1 MAAKGI
7 VKGII
12 TAAVICGLGAGGWG
26 LYKHF
31 GTQTPGSSEKVY
43 VQKVATL
50 NTVDGANLFAHN
62 FAGVIVAQKTVDVK
76 YDTQK
81 TVSEIL
87 VKEGDTVKKGDRLLN
102 YDVEQIQIQIDTMK
116 LEIER
121 YQTDIETAKNEI
133 EQYEREKQTATGD
146 AALSC
151 TQNILQRK
159 SQIARTEYDIKTKNV
174 ELAKLEKSLENA
186 FVTAPIDGTV
196 KDLKEPGSSDSAS
209 PQMYYDGY
217 GMDGS
222 SGDVIMKIA
231 AAGDY
236 RVKGTF
242 NEQNSA
248 QIYPGAKVFLR
259 SRTDDSVMLRGEVS
273 EIDTN
278 PQTDNQN
285 MYNGGMSDEMTS
297 SSKYAF
303 YVEPESLEGFML
315 GQHILIETD
324 NGQEDADKK
333 EGLWL
338 YSSFVLWDGDRNY
351 VWAKNSRDQIE
362 KRVVEVGE
370 ISDESG
376 DCQILS
382 GLTID
387 DYIAFPSDYIEE
399 GLKTTTNQS
408 DKDIPDNVLNDINEM
423 NGGGMDGMDGMMGM
437 DGMDGMMGMDVM
449 GGREGA
455 DGNVSVDDDGNTIIV
470 NDDGSIMKFDAEG
483 NLIEG
488 GDMPAADDALQ
499 PAEDGAQPEMPEEM
513 PAEDVPAAEQ
523 PAE

>member
-31 GTQTPGSSEKVY
+31 GPQAPGSTEKVF

-81 TVSEIL
+81 TVSEFL
-87 VKEGDTVKKGDRLLN
+87 VKEGDSVKKGDRLLN
-102 YDVEQIQIQIDTMK
+102 YDVEQIQIQIDTAK

-121 YQTDIETAKNEI
+121 LQTDIETAKNEI
-133 EQYEREKQTATGD
+133 EQYERERQTATGD

-159 SQIARTEYDIKTKNV
+159 SQIARTEYDIKAKNV
-174 ELAKLEKSLENA
+174 DLTKLEKSLENA
-186 FVTAPIDGTV
+186 FVLAPIDGTV
-196 KDLKEPGSSDSAS
+196 KDLKEPGQNDASAS
-209 PQMYYDGY
+209 MMYDGY
-217 GMDGS
+217 GYGMDS
-222 SGDVIMKIA
+222 SSADVIMKIA

-242 NEQNSA
+242 NEQNSG
-248 QIYPGAKVFLR
+248 QIRRGNKVFLR
-259 SRTDDSVMLRGEVS
+259 SRIDDSLVLRGEIS

-285 MYNGGMSDEMTS
+285 SYYGYGPVDEMTS
-297 SSKYAF
+297 SSKYTF

-315 GQHILIETD
+315 GQHILIEID
-324 NGQEDADKK
+324 NGQEDTDKK

-362 KRVVEVGE
+362 KRYVEIGE

-382 GLTID
+382 GLTIE
-387 DYIAFPSDYIEE
+387 DYIAYPSDYIEE

-408 DKDIPDNVLNDINEM
+408 DRNIPENVMNDINEM
-423 NGGGMDGMDGMMGM
+423 NGTDGMDDMIGMEGMDGMIGMEGM
-437 DGMDGMMGMDVM
+437 DGMIGMEGMD
-449 GGREGA
+449 GA
-455 DGNVSVDDDGNTIIV
+455 DGGMSVDADGNTIIV
-470 NDDGSIMKFDAEG
+470 NDDGTVMKFDPEG
-483 NLIEG
+483 NLIESSEP
-488 GDMPAADDALQ
+488 PAG
-499 PAEDGAQPEMPEEM
+499 EDAQP
-513 PAEDVPAAEQ
+513 DAEQ
-523 PAE
+523 PAADAPAEDEPEQPAAE

>member
-26 LYKHF
+26 LYKRF
-31 GTQTPGSSEKVY
+31 GTQAPGSSEKVY

-76 YDTQK
+76 IDTQK

-121 YQTDIETAKNEI
+121 YQTDIETARNEI

-209 PQMYYDGY
+209 PQIYYDGY
-217 GMDGS
+217 GMDGGS
-222 SGDVIMKIA
+222 AADVIMKIA

-285 MYNGGMSDEMTS
+285 MYYGGMSDEMTS

-351 VWAKNSRDQIE
+351 VWAKNGRDQIE
-362 KRVVEVGE
+362 KRYVEIGE
-370 ISDESG
+370 INDEGG

-382 GLTID
+382 GLTIE

-423 NGGGMDGMDGMMGM
+423 NGNGADGMMGM
-437 DGMDGMMGMDVM
+437 EGMEGMPGMEDMEAVPDM
-449 GGREGA
+449 AG
-455 DGNVSVDDDGNTIIV
+455 GNVSVDEDGN
-470 NDDGSIMKFDAEG
+470 
-483 NLIEG
+483 
-488 GDMPAADDALQ
+488 MPAADAAVQ

-513 PAEDVPAAEQ
+513 PAEDAPAAEQ

>member
-26 LYKHF
+26 LYQHF
-31 GTQTPGSSEKVY
+31 GPQAPGSTEKVY

-102 YDVEQIQIQIDTMK
+102 YDVEQIQIQIDTAK

-146 AALSC
+146 AALAC
-151 TQNILQRK
+151 TQNILQKK

-174 ELAKLEKSLENA
+174 ELTKLEKSLDNA

-196 KDLKEPGSSDSAS
+196 KDLKTPGESDSS
-209 PQMYYDGY
+209 SQQMMYYDGY
-217 GMDGS
+217 GMDSGA
-222 SGDVIMKIA
+222 GDVIMKIA

-285 MYNGGMSDEMTS
+285 MYYGMSDEMTS

-351 VWAKNSRDQIE
+351 VWAKNGRDQIE
-362 KRVVEVGE
+362 KRFVEVGE

-382 GLTID
+382 GLTIE
-387 DYIAFPSDYIEE
+387 DYIAYPSDYIEE

-423 NGGGMDGMDGMMGM
+423 NGNGGMDGMMGM
-437 DGMDGMMGMDVM
+437 DGMENGFVMDGA
-449 GGREGA
+449 EGEA
-455 DGNVSVDDDGNTIIV
+455 GFSGDNISVDEQGNTVIV
-470 NDDGSIMKFDAEG
+470 NEDGSIMKFDPEG
-483 NLIEG
+483 VLIEG
-488 GDMPAADDALQ
+488 GDGTDADMPAADAQDA
-499 PAEDGAQPEMPEEM
+499 EM
-513 PAEDVPAAEQ
+513 PADAAPEAEQ
-523 PAE
+523 PAAE